1 MPVPQRV
8 EKVAKRVVGLNDGG
22 RPTWSWLIGTGGW
35 SFSGVDSQA
44 GIEVE
49 GSSSQNQNCQ
59 HN

>member
-35 SFSGVDSQA
+35 SISGVDSQA
-44 GIEVE
+44 GIEVVD
-49 GSSSQNQNCQ
+49 SSSQNQDC
-59 HN
+59 